1 MGNVLWDTLTSETG
15 GSDSAQEIWVYA
27 SPLCG
32 ALCHVSL
39 ISACGINQ
47 NLQIG

>member
-1 MGNVLWDTLTSETG
+1 MGNILWGALTSETG
-15 GSDSAQEIWVYA
+15 GSVSAWDTWVSA
-27 SPLCG
+27 NPLCG
-32 ALCHVSL
+32 LLCHVSL